1 MARAVHLRRMG
12 GGPPAI
18 EVGHR
23 ASDLSV
29 MVIFVAVRLSY
40 VARLAR
46 HRCAER
52 FPTSNPCAF
61 LRRFGHEIV
70 CDRTV
75 LILPYFTSILLC
87 SHCPVPCMFVD
98 VHVFA
103 DRSSMEAAQGTR
115 GAANGRWSRRRQ
127 RSVVIGAH
135 ASLACDYACCDLER
149 IVRIGS
155 CTSW

>member
-61 LRRFGHEIV
+61 FAPFWPDRLRS
-70 CDRTV
+70 DRAHPSV
-75 LILPYFTSILLC
+75 LHLY
-87 SHCPVPCMFVD
+87 
-98 VHVFA
+98 
-103 DRSSMEAAQGTR
+103 
-115 GAANGRWSRRRQ
+115 
-127 RSVVIGAH
+127 
-135 ASLACDYACCDLER
+135 LAL
-149 IVRIGS
+149 
-155 CTSW
+155 